1 MEGIWNVLPI
11 AKLYLF
17 GFYGLFNPD
26 HLSCCAKYTMDVA
39 DARIWNG
46 LCFKTL
52 FVWIVWVLLPL
63 LSIFLYTLWW
73 MGEIRRIC
81 KTLFV
86 WILRVAPPIYHVVQ
100 YAEWTLLVREYETY
114 CLYRRRRPPSWPRPP
129 LVPTCRLHQEEHHQ
143 PSSLALTTLTLLTTT
158 TTTKKQLLHLCWSP
172 VVGTT
177 TNNAMSQVLKPHCT
191 VNGP

>member
-39 DARIWNG
+39 GARIWNG

-63 LSIFLYTLWW
+63 LFIFLYTLWW

-81 KTLFV
+81 KTLIV
-86 WILRVAPPIYHVVQ
+86 WILSVAPPIYHVVQ
-100 YAEWTLLVREYETY
+100 YTRWTLLVREYETY

-129 LVPTCRLHQEEHHQ
+129 LVPTCRHQEEHHQ
-143 PSSLALTTLTLLTTT
+143 PSTAQWTGLSNTKNKRNNHNNNNYDITLNCHKYQHGQRL
-158 TTTKKQLLHLCWSP
+158 QLNL
-172 VVGTT
+172 V
-177 TNNAMSQVLKPHCT
+177 CT
-191 VNGP
+191 VNGPWIS